1 MQTKF
6 SAKRCADGFTLI
18 ELLVVIAIIAILAAV
33 LLPVL
38 AKAKFR
44 AQVINCTSNF
54 RQWGV
59 MVNVYAGDD
68 ARGYFPSWPCS
79 EAGGNPTDVATAGAN
94 DNFVLGLGNYGLS
107 IPMFFCPVHASD
119 YTYANNF
126 CLGYS
131 APPISHQGLA
141 NLTDLSTFMAASDV
155 GAVNYDGVNYYGRS
169 ANGAYG
175 KLYYEWWVP
184 RYNTLPP
191 PLGAAQTPEYLFPSL
206 TFDKGGS
213 GKAKVP
219 TGSVGWPQKATD
231 LNAGQGAILSD
242 LAEGSATG
250 TPSVNDI
257 VDSFTVNPPLQPWPE
272 HNAHFYNGALD
283 SLNVTY
289 GDGHVD
295 LHNKATI
302 QWQYTAEASNYY

>member
-6 SAKRCADGFTLI
+6 SAKSCSRGFTLI

-44 AQVINCTSNF
+44 AQVVNCTSNF

-126 CLGYS
+126 CLGY
-131 APPISHQGLA
+131 AGPPISKQGLV
-141 NLTDLSTFMAASDV
+141 NLTTLATFMGSSAM
-155 GAVNYDGVNYYGRS
+155 VNYGGANYYGRS
-169 ANGAYG
+169 ANGGYG

-184 RYNTLPP
+184 RYNTTTGPF
-191 PLGAAQTPEYLFPSL
+191 TPSNLFPTL
-206 TFDKGGS
+206 TFAGVKF
-213 GKAKVP
+213 P

-231 LNAGQGAILSD
+231 LNAGQGAIVSD
-242 LAEGSATG
+242 LAEGDRSLTSVSA
-250 TPSVNDI
+250 I
-257 VDSFTVNPPLQPWPE
+257 VDSLAVNPPLQPWPE